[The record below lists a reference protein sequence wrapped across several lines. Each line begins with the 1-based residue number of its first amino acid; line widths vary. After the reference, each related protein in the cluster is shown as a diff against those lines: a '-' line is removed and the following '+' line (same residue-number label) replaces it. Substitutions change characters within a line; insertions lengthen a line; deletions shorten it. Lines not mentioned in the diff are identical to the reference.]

1 MDLHNKSHW
10 IFDLDGT
17 LTIAVHDFMA
27 IRHTLQCPADI
38 DILTYLNSL
47 PAETA
52 EALHQ
57 QLQTIEVDLAAQSQP
72 ADGVFELL
80 EELQQRQAKLGI
92 LTRNTRQ
99 NALLSL
105 EVLGLSD
112 YFPINWI
119 IGREQ
124 AEPKPSPDGI
134 QQLANQWQVDSNA
147 VVMTGDYLY
156 DLQSGRAAG
165 ATTVH
170 VDQSGEFQWDEWTD
184 VAVTSLA
191 ELHQQLLETA

>member
-1 MDLHNKSHW
+1 MDLSNKSHW
-10 IFDLDGT
+10 VFDLDGT
-17 LTIAVHDFMA
+17 LTVAVHDFMA
-27 IRHTLQCPADI
+27 IRSTLECPADM
-38 DILTYLNSL
+38 DILTYLNGL
-47 PAETA
+47 PSTQA

-57 QLQTIEVDLAAQSQP
+57 QLQAIEVDLAAQSQP

-105 EVLGLSD
+105 DVLGLSD
-112 YFPINWI
+112 YFPSDWI

-134 QQLANQWQVDSNA
+134 QQLAEQWQVSSDTM
-147 VVMTGDYLY
+147 VMTGDYLY

-165 ATTVH
+165 AMTVH
-170 VDQSGEFQWDEWTD
+170 VDQSGKFQWNEWAD
-184 VAVTSLA
+184 IAVTSLT
-191 ELHQQLLETA
+191 ELHQQLLETV